1 MRVCESPRI
10 TLERTF
16 ECPMDADSHNRC
28 SSGICYIDYGTAVR
42 KEDMLETAQGAGT
55 DDVPYVCRFTPC
67 LQLETGRAEQGI
79 RGSKKSPIH
88 I

>member
-28 SSGICYIDYGTAVR
+28 SSGICYMDYGTALR
-42 KEDMLETAQGAGT
+42 KEDMLEAEQGT
-55 DDVPYVCRFTPC
+55 NTNSISDVCRFPSC
-67 LQLETGRAEQGI
+67 L
-79 RGSKKSPIH
+79 
-88 I
+88 